1 MDASGNMMSLHTLP
15 HQKEYVLYLDS
26 SMRKTCS
33 VECPL
38 DLPEVKEK
46 GIKVEL
52 DALGLMRDMSPKEY
66 DELTKQLE
74 NDTFMFVGHKKN
86 TLIYFGC
93 KPMIKRG
100 NQYLQD
106 NIQGARIVAVV
117 ITDELDNKKIP
128 EIAPNRKELKYKP
141 LTSGPFGESIGL
153 FIISN

>member
-1 MDASGNMMSLHTLP
+1 MDPSGNMMSLHTLP
-15 HQKEYVLYLDS
+15 HKQEYVLYLDS
-26 SMRKTCS
+26 SMRQTCC

-38 DLPEVKEK
+38 DIPELET
-46 GIKVEL
+46 GDIKVEL
-52 DALGLMRDMSPKEY
+52 DALGLMREMSPKEY

-86 TLIYFGC
+86 TLVYFGC

-100 NQYLQD
+100 NDYLKD
-106 NIQGARIVAVV
+106 NIPGARIVAVV
-117 ITDELDNKKIP
+117 ITDQLANKKIP
-128 EIAPNRKELKYKP
+128 EIAPQRKELKYEP

>member
-1 MDASGNMMSLHTLP
+1 MDPSGNMMSLHTLP
-15 HQKEYVLYLDS
+15 HKMEYVLYLDS
-26 SMRKTCS
+26 SMRQTCC

-38 DLPEVKEK
+38 DIPELETD

-52 DALGLMRDMSPKEY
+52 DALGLMREMSPKEY

-74 NDTFMFVGHKKN
+74 NDTFMFVGHVKN
-86 TLIYFGC
+86 TLVYFGC

-100 NQYLQD
+100 NQYLKD
-106 NIQGARIVAVV
+106 NIPGARIVAVV

-128 EIAPNRKELKYKP
+128 EIAPQRAELKYKP
-141 LTSGPFGESIGL
+141 LTSGPFGESIGS